1 MWDEVATLP
10 SDCSGNPKSC
20 PDNEGCGCVCSLQRA
35 AMACKRSHPHDAMD
49 YDCRLMTLVERA
61 AAKWRQSE
69 TGAEHG

>member
-10 SDCSGNPKSC
+10 SDCSGDPRSC
-20 PDNEGCGCVCSLQRA
+20 PDNEGRGCVCSLQRA

-61 AAKWRQSE
+61 AAKARSANDGE
-69 TGAEHG
+69 VNG